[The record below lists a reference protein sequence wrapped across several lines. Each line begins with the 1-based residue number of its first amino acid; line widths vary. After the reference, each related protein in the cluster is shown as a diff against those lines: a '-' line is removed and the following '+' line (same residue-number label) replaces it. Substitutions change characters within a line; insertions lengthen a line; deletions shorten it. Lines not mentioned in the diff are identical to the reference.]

1 MAAGR
6 HGFGRAGKEVD
17 ANIGA
22 GGEPPAPFHLR
33 FPSQINVNAARAL
46 VLLVILVVA
55 PGSEAGHEITFYPSF
70 YPQEFTL
77 RTVDAPGAARLLA
90 KSTVQAYVGADP
102 FARAGAPE
110 HVTYAVSLGSRVVLT
125 FNRAAA
131 GFRDPPARCAAAA
144 KIQKSLASTAE
155 LVAHPYPITMYH
167 DDYLAHFD
175 LVEATRARVERDAA
189 AVPRIKASGR
199 LADALARAGIKP
211 ASGEADATLEEIDL
225 GARLADRAAPPW
237 AKEGW
242 YQAYL
247 VHADVLGDPAAR
259 RAAEDAYARR
269 ASGAHESP
277 SERVNLE
284 RRLVA
289 LLTRGCERVAV
300 GYTQRRE
307 PLSAEYS
314 QGVENIA
321 YDAQAGLASSIF
333 VRTVKLKDFPW
344 NGWLTVGAPTRPAA
358 AWNPVAGFTDEAGR
372 FVWAAIGDPALMPA
386 PRSGAWLPN
395 RVQPVTVEL
404 SKSEIPADAWLP
416 DATGALKPV
425 GRGATAAAKVVYRVL
440 LSKFHD
446 GVKMTP
452 ADLVYPYAFAARWHG
467 RDPAIASAG
476 ALARERLAGIKVVR
490 VDTEIKDLG
499 EIQLINEVA
508 LVEVYLGAPVD
519 ARYAAAIAP
528 PWSVVPWQ
536 LTALMEEA
544 VARGLAAFSET
555 EAKRRGVPWL
565 DLARDRKLGQ
575 QLAGLAEGL
584 ERRAHVPD
592 ALRGLVTVDQ
602 ARQRWAAL
610 RRFQRQHGHWLVT
623 SGPYQLG
630 KWTADTVTL
639 PVFRDLT
646 YPLGVGSYDEH
657 AIPLRAYVARVERRG
672 DRLEIQAEVEKVTKF
687 ERSYRIGREPYR
699 PEPAG
704 EKMRVPAPVARWA
717 VAGPEGEIAAVG
729 SSAELDGD
737 RVVID
742 LKGKLAPGAYR
753 VMVMLALAGN
763 VVNPEVKIIPYRVGE

>member
-1 MAAGR
+1 LA
-6 HGFGRAGKEVD
+6 
-17 ANIGA
+17 
-22 GGEPPAPFHLR
+22 
-33 FPSQINVNAARAL
+33 
-46 VLLVILVVA
+46 ILAVA
-55 PGSEAGHEITFYPSF
+55 SGSEAGHEITFYPSF
-70 YPQEFTL
+70 YPQEITV
-77 RTVDAPGAARLLA
+77 RTVDVPGAARLLA
-90 KSTVQAYVGADP
+90 KSTVQAYVGANP

-125 FNRAAA
+125 FNRSA
-131 GFRDPPARCAAAA
+131 GFRDASARCAAAA
-144 KIQKSLASTAE
+144 KFQKSVVSTAD
-155 LVAHPYPITMYH
+155 LVAHPYPITPYH

-175 LVEATRARVERDAA
+175 LVEAARARAERAA
-189 AVPRIKASGR
+189 ATALRVKATGR
-199 LADALARAGIKP
+199 LAESLARAGIKP
-211 ASGEADATLEEIDL
+211 AAGQADATLEEVDL
-225 GARLADRAAPPW
+225 TARLSDRAAPPW

-247 VHADVLGDPAAR
+247 VHADALDDPAAR
-259 RAAEDAYARR
+259 RAAEEAYARR
-269 ASGAHESP
+269 AGGASESP
-277 SERVNLE
+277 AERSNLE
-284 RRLVA
+284 RRLVS

-300 GYTQRRE
+300 GYVLRRE

-321 YDAQAGLASSIF
+321 YDAQSGLASAIF
-333 VRTVKLKDFPW
+333 IRTVKLKDFPW
-344 NGWLTVGAPTRPAA
+344 NGWLTVGVPAHAQA

-372 FVWAAIGDPALMPA
+372 LVWAAIGDPALMPA
-386 PRSGAWLPN
+386 PGDNAWLPN
-395 RVQPVTVEL
+395 RVQPIAVES
-404 SKSEIPADAWLP
+404 SKAEIPADAVLP
-416 DATGALKPV
+416 DVTGTLKPV
-425 GRGATAAAKVVYRVL
+425 GRGATAAAKVTYRVL

-446 GVKMTP
+446 GVKMTA
-452 ADLVYPYAFAARWHG
+452 ADLVYPYAFAARWRG
-467 RDPAIASAG
+467 SDPAVARAG

-519 ARYAAAIAP
+519 ARHAAAIAP

-544 VARGLAAFSET
+544 VARGWAAFSEG
-555 EAKRRGVPWL
+555 EARRRGVPWL
-565 DLARDRKLGQ
+565 DLARDRKLAQ

-610 RRFQRQHGHWLVT
+610 RRFQRQHGHFMVT

-646 YPLGVGSYDEH
+646 YPLGVGSYDEY
-657 AIPLRAYVARVERRG
+657 AIPRRAYVARVERRG

-704 EKMRVPAPVARWA
+704 ETMRVPAPVARWTVVGPGDEISA
-717 VAGPEGEIAAVG
+717 AGT
-729 SSAELDGD
+729 SAELDGD
-737 RVVID
+737 RIVID

-753 VMVMLALAGN
+753 VLVMLALGGN